1 MRYIQSRKHAAVR
14 QPRHRSS
21 VALAAAAFAL
31 PGAVLAESAATPAA
45 AASQARAEATLPT
58 VKVRAAAPENDF
70 KADVVSLPK
79 FTQPIVDTPQTITV
93 IKKELL
99 AQQAATTLTE
109 ALRNTPGVTLQLGEN
124 GSTQT
129 GDSINLRGFDSSQS
143 IFVDGI
149 RDLGAVSRD
158 VFNIDQVE
166 VVKGPS
172 GSDIG
177 RGASSAYIN
186 LVSKTAQADGA
197 FATGSLIAG
206 TADRKRLVADFNT
219 PLAAL
224 PGSAVRLNVMAQDYG
239 VPGRDEVKQKRWGFA
254 PTATFGLGSSTRETV
269 SYLHVQQDNVPDG
282 GVSTFGVKGYVFA
295 AAAGAT
301 PAQKPGPA
309 VDPSNFYGLDSD
321 FDRVKIDM
329 FTSQLESDIAKGA
342 KLRNTTRIGRTV
354 EDILVTGV
362 NLVTA
367 TAATPEGY
375 FVARS
380 RQGRH
385 QDNEILTNQ
394 TNLATEFE
402 TFGLKN
408 SLSTGVEFTYERQKT
423 RSPTAIT
430 GAGSTVALGAANL
443 YDPNMNDTTAIAPK
457 YYGAQT
463 VGSNLTASAY
473 AFETLNIT
481 NSLLINGGLRLDKFH
496 TDTSSVTVG
505 ALATPTSPVVVTN
518 GTPLG
523 LTDSIWSWKVGA
535 VFKPARNGSIYAT
548 YSDSR
553 QPPGGANF
561 ALASQATAPNSA
573 SRTDFKPQEGTN
585 IELGTKWDLFGGDLL
600 ATGAIYRS
608 QNKNEP
614 VSDGAAVPT
623 YAQIGKRRVQGV
635 ELGLVGAVTKDLN
648 VSVGYSHMDSKILVA
663 AATTQGG
670 VLTFSPVNTFTSWLT
685 YKLPLGLTVG
695 GGMRYADTA
704 ARSSNTATP
713 TSNLLQAPAYW
724 VGDAMASYDIDR
736 NWQVQLNVYNLFDRK
751 YMASLNNGGSR
762 YTPGAPRNGLVSVNA
777 KF

>member
-1 MRYIQSRKHAAVR
+1 MRYIQSRKHAAAR
-14 QPRHRSS
+14 QPRHRST
-21 VALAAAAFAL
+21 VAFAAAALAL
-31 PGAVLAESAATPAA
+31 PGAVLAQSSAAPAG
-45 AASQARAEATLPT
+45 AASQARSETTLPT
-58 VKVRAAAPENDF
+58 VKVQAAAPDNDY
-70 KADVVSLPK
+70 KADVVSSPK
-79 FTQPIVDTPQTITV
+79 FTQRIVDTPQTITV

-99 AQQAATTLTE
+99 QQQAATSLTE
-109 ALRNTPGVTLQLGEN
+109 ALRNTPGVTMQLGEN

-197 FATGSLIAG
+197 FATGSLIGG

-219 PLAAL
+219 PLASL
-224 PGSAVRLNVMAQDYG
+224 PGSAMRLNLMAQNYG
-239 VPGRDEVKQKRWGFA
+239 VPGRDEVRQKRWGFA
-254 PTATFGLGSSTRETV
+254 PTATFGLGSSTRETI
-269 SYLHVQQDNVPDG
+269 SYLHIQQDNVPDG
-282 GVSTFGVKGYVFA
+282 GVSTFGVKGYVF
-295 AAAGAT
+295 T
-301 PAQKPGPA
+301 TSPKQNPGPA
-309 VDPSNFYGLDSD
+309 VDPSNFYGLSSD
-321 FDRVKIDM
+321 FDHVRIDM
-329 FTSQLESDIAKGA
+329 FTSQLESDLAKGTR
-342 KLRNTTRIGRTV
+342 LRNTTRIGRTV

-367 TAATPEGY
+367 TAATPDGY

-408 SLSTGVEFTYERQKT
+408 SLSTGFEFTYERQKT
-423 RSPTAIT
+423 LSPTAIT

-457 YYGAQT
+457 YDGAQT

-481 NSLLINGGLRLDKFH
+481 NSLLINSGLRFDKFH
-496 TDTSSVTVG
+496 TDTSSATVG

-518 GTPLG
+518 GAPLG

-535 VFKPARNGSIYAT
+535 VFKPARNGSVYAT

-561 ALASQATAPNSA
+561 ALSTQSNSS
-573 SRTDFKPQEGTN
+573 SRTDFAPQEGTN
-585 IELGTKWDLFGGDLL
+585 IELGTKWDLLGGDLL

-608 QNKNEP
+608 ENRNEP

-623 YAQIGKRRVQGV
+623 YSQIGKRRVQGV
-635 ELGLVGAVTKDLN
+635 ELGLVGNVTRDMS
-648 VSVGYSHMDSKILVA
+648 VSVGCSHMDSRILVA
-663 AATTQGG
+663 AATSQGG

-685 YKLPLGLTVG
+685 YKLPLGITVG
-695 GGMRYADTA
+695 GGLRYADTA
-704 ARSSNTATP
+704 ARSSNTAAP
-713 TSNLLQAPAYW
+713 TANLLQAPAYW
-724 VGDAMASYDIDR
+724 VGDAMASVDISK
-736 NWQVQLNVYNLFDRK
+736 NWQVQLNVYNLFERK
-751 YMASLNNGGSR
+751 YMATLNNGGSR
-762 YTPGAPRNGLVSVNA
+762 YTPGAPRNALVSLNA